1 MESLGTQFLKSIP
14 TAVTTIILGLFLYL
28 VIPWLR
34 IKLGR
39 TEKKESELQ
48 QKKRVVLQN
57 MLDLH
62 AERVAD
68 KFYESDWRERFN
80 DMRKNIVI
88 WAPDKVLQEYALF
101 HEKQYPES
109 IKN

>member
-1 MESLGTQFLKSIP
+1 MESFITQVWKSIP
-14 TAVTTIILGLFLYL
+14 TALATILLGTFVY
-28 VIPWLR
+28 VVFPWMR

-39 TEKKESELQ
+39 AEMKESELQ

-68 KFYESDWRERFN
+68 KFHEGDWLERFS
-80 DMRKNIVI
+80 RYEQKYRC
-88 WAPDKVLQEYALF
+88 LGTR
-101 HEKQYPES
+101 
-109 IKN
+109 